1 MDVSVVAVNIVSWYQ
16 LIMAQYSIVCTKAEK
31 QDMHRETLHISLTP
45 HHILMTHKQVANKQH
60 NAQISLS
67 VD

>member
-1 MDVSVVAVNIVSWYQ
+1 MSVVAINIVSWYQ

-31 QDMHRETLHISLTP
+31 QDKHRETLHIAFTL
-45 HHILMTHKQVANKQH
+45 HNILMTHKQVANKQH
-60 NAQISLS
+60 NAQISLR